1 MQSLYPEIEPF
12 SSQRFKADGHEIYFE
27 QSGKPDGIPVVFLH
41 GGPGGGSNAN
51 HRRYFDPDKY
61 HIINFDQR
69 GCNRSRPNGLTDSN
83 TTWKLLED
91 LEHIR
96 ATLNIGKWLLF
107 GGSWGAT
114 LALLYAQ
121 HHSANVSGII
131 LRGTFLARKWD
142 LDWFINDGANHVFPE
157 YWKEFVDVIPVDER
171 GDLVSAYH
179 ARVHGSDKGE
189 REKAAMAWSIWA
201 GRIVTYLLKGVNPDS
216 YRPDNVEQTVNEV
229 LIETHYA
236 KEKYFIEENQIL
248 ENVHRLPD
256 VPIHII
262 HGRRDLTCL
271 VEASWLLKQSLPKAE
286 LVIVREGGHLAGE
299 EPMVDALVTATDKMA
314 RIIK

>member
-1 MQSLYPEIEPF
+1 
-12 SSQRFKADGHEIYFE
+12 
-27 QSGKPDGIPVVFLH
+27 
-41 GGPGGGSNAN
+41 
-51 HRRYFDPDKY
+51 
-61 HIINFDQR
+61 
-69 GCNRSRPNGLTDSN
+69 
-83 TTWKLLED
+83 
-91 LEHIR
+91 
-96 ATLNIGKWLLF
+96 
-107 GGSWGAT
+107 
-114 LALLYAQ
+114 
-121 HHSANVSGII
+121 
-131 LRGTFLARKWD
+131 
-142 LDWFINDGANHVFPE
+142 
-157 YWKEFVDVIPVDER
+157 
-171 GDLVSAYH
+171 
-179 ARVHGSDKGE
+179 
-189 REKAAMAWSIWA
+189 MAWSIWA